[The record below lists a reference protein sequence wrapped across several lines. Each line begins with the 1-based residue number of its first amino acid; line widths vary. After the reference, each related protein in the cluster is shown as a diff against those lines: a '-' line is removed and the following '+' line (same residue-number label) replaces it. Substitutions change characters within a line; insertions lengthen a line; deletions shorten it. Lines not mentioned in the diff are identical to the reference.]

1 MLKIQLHYDKNL
13 RWQLHH
19 LELRKHL
26 IGDEVN
32 RSYAPLQ
39 PSELMAIQ
47 PHMLPLFGS
56 TAIICNNNKK

>member
-32 RSYAPLQ
+32 RSHAPLQ
-39 PSELMAIQ
+39 PPE
-47 PHMLPLFGS
+47 
-56 TAIICNNNKK
+56 